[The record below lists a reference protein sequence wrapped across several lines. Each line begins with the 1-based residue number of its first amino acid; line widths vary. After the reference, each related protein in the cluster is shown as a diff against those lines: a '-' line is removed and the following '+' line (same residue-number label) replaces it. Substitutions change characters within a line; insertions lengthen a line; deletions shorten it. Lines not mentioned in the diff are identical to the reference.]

1 MREKIIEKKLVD
13 AVKAMGGLALKFVSP
28 GFDGMPDRI
37 LLLPGGKIA
46 FVEVKAPGRKPRP
59 LQLVRH
65 AMLRRLGFQV
75 FVLDDEAMI
84 GKILEEVM
92 PHEVHTP

>member
-84 GKILEEVM
+84 KKILEEVM

>member
-13 AVKAMGGLALKFVSP
+13 AVQAMGGMALKFVSP

-65 AMLRRLGFQV
+65 ATLRRLGFQV